1 MTATGPTATPN
12 NSALASWEILSV
24 LVSCL
29 LAEWVVLSFVGR
41 SKLVLAVPVGL
52 ALVLMILSHRIYGE
66 SFQDLGFKVSNFIK
80 AGKLL
85 ILPTLSALLVILL
98 LAWLTSGSFL
108 DVRMPRARFVWI
120 PVWALFQQ
128 YVLQGYVNRRAQIFL
143 GKSWKSIVLVASL
156 FAVVHLPNPLLAVL
170 TFIGGL
176 IWAWSYQRE
185 PNLYV
190 LAISHSLCSI
200 AVALLIPAS
209 MINSLRV
216 GFKFFG

>member
-1 MTATGPTATPN
+1 MEETGPTSTPILP
-12 NSALASWEILSV
+12 ALAFWEIVSV

-29 LAEWVVLSFVGR
+29 LAEWVVLAFVGR

-52 ALVLMILSHRIYGE
+52 ALALMILSHRIYGE
-66 SFQDLGFKVSNFIK
+66 SLEDLGFRVSNFIK
-80 AGKLL
+80 ASKPL
-85 ILPTLSALLVILL
+85 ILPTLFALLIILL
-98 LAWLTSGSFL
+98 IMWLSSNSTLG
-108 DVRMPRARFVWI
+108 VRMPRSRFGFI
-120 PVWALFQQ
+120 PLWALFQQ
-128 YVLQGYVNRRAQIFL
+128 YVLQGYVNRRAQVFL
-143 GKSWKSIVLVASL
+143 GQGWKSIILVAML
-156 FAVVHLPNPLLAVL
+156 FALVHLPNPLLALL

-200 AVALLIPAS
+200 AVALLIPPA

>member
-1 MTATGPTATPN
+1 MQDTHPSEST
-12 NSALASWEILSV
+12 SSSVLAVWEIVSV

-41 SKLVLAVPVGL
+41 SKLVLAIPVGL
-52 ALVLMILSHRIYGE
+52 ALVLIIASHRTYGE
-66 SFQDLGFKVSNFIK
+66 RLKDIGFRLDNILAAAKVLV
-80 AGKLL
+80 A
-85 ILPTLSALLVILL
+85 PTIIGLVVILFV
-98 LAWLTSGSFL
+98 AWLISGFAI
-108 DVRMPRARFVWI
+108 DVRMPRARFALI

-128 YVLQGYVNRRAQIFL
+128 YVLQGYVNRRTQIFL
-143 GKSWKSIVLVASL
+143 GKGWKSVVLVATL
-156 FAVVHLPNPLLAVL
+156 FAVVHLPNPLLTFL

-190 LAISHSLCSI
+190 LALSHSICSI
-200 AVALLIPAS
+200 TVALLLPPA

>member
-1 MTATGPTATPN
+1 MTTSGPTATPI
-12 NSALASWEILSV
+12 NSGLASWEILSV

-29 LAEWVVLSFVGR
+29 IAEWVVLSFVGR

-52 ALVLMILSHRIYGE
+52 ALALMILSHRLYGE
-66 SFQDLGFKVSNFIK
+66 SLQDLGFKVSNFIK
-80 AGKLL
+80 AGKQL
-85 ILPTLSALLVILL
+85 ILPTLLALLVIVLV
-98 LAWLTSGSFL
+98 AWFTSGSFL
-108 DVRMPRARFVWI
+108 DLRMPRARFVWI

-128 YVLQGYVNRRAQIFL
+128 YVLQGYVNRRAQLFL
-143 GKSWKSIVLVASL
+143 GKGWRSILLVASL
-156 FAVVHLPNPLLAVL
+156 FAVVHLPNPLLSFL

-190 LAISHSLCSI
+190 LAISHSVCSI
-200 AVALLIPAS
+200 AVALLVPAS

>member
-1 MTATGPTATPN
+1 MEETGPTSTHILP
-12 NSALASWEILSV
+12 ALAFWEIVSV

-29 LAEWVVLSFVGR
+29 LAEWVVLAFVGR

-52 ALVLMILSHRIYGE
+52 ALALMILSHRIYGE
-66 SFQDLGFKVSNFIK
+66 SLEDLGFRVSNFIK
-80 AGKLL
+80 ASKPL
-85 ILPTLSALLVILL
+85 ILPTLFALLIILL
-98 LAWLTSGSFL
+98 IMWLSSNSTLG
-108 DVRMPRARFVWI
+108 VRMPRSRFGFI
-120 PVWALFQQ
+120 PLWALFQQ
-128 YVLQGYVNRRAQIFL
+128 YVLQGYVNRRAQVFL
-143 GKSWKSIVLVASL
+143 GQGWKSIILVAML
-156 FAVVHLPNPLLAVL
+156 FALVHLPNPLLALL

-200 AVALLIPAS
+200 AVALLIPPA

>member
-1 MTATGPTATPN
+1 MEETGPTSTPILP
-12 NSALASWEILSV
+12 ALAFWEIVSV

-29 LAEWVVLSFVGR
+29 LAEWVVLAFVGR
-41 SKLVLAVPVGL
+41 SKFVLAVPVGL
-52 ALVLMILSHRIYGE
+52 ALALMILSHRIYGE
-66 SFQDLGFKVSNFIK
+66 SLEDLGFKVSNFIK
-80 AGKLL
+80 ASKRL
-85 ILPTLSALLVILL
+85 ILPTLFALLIILL
-98 LAWLTSGSFL
+98 VTWFSSNSTLG
-108 DVRMPRARFVWI
+108 VRMPRSRFAFI
-120 PVWALFQQ
+120 PLWALFQQ
-128 YVLQGYVNRRAQIFL
+128 YVLQGYVNRRAQVFL
-143 GKSWKSIVLVASL
+143 GQGWKSIILVAMLFSL
-156 FAVVHLPNPLLAVL
+156 VHLPNPLLALL

-200 AVALLIPAS
+200 AVALLIPPA